1 MSTNKQAINEQENRE
16 AYEEQ
21 FDTSDPQQV
30 NKAKKRAART
40 RADRLEF
47 VNAAMQH
54 EQGRAWFYDILAF
67 CKIFSTPYSSDP
79 YDTAFKLGMQNLG
92 LRVMADIQDAAPKEY
107 LLMITEARQG
117 KK

>member
-54 EQGRAWFYDILAF
+54 EQGRAWFYDILVF
-67 CKIFSTPYSSDP
+67 CKVFQGPFCDDP
-79 YDTAFKLGMQNLG
+79 YRTAFLCGEQNIGIRILD
-92 LRVMADIQDAAPKEY
+92 DIQTAAPDKY
-107 LLMITEARQG
+107 LQMIAENKRNRE
-117 KK
+117 